1 MEEPMAETFH
11 QQYDVY
17 VGRDMGGREYSVS
30 PGLVQRYTEG
40 TDDRHPWYRDTSPF
54 GGPVAPALLL
64 HSDVYTNLAWYLPNL
79 IGNLHAK
86 QEWELFHPMLV
97 GDTVQT
103 HSTVVERYLKRNR
116 EYVVNEVLIT
126 DTSGRWLQRSRTH
139 QSFLIDSSSS
149 SASISV
155 SGGGREEAPASAF
168 VVDKDREK
176 RTDRTFS
183 VGEGPGPELDPAEKT
198 ITHAMCIAFSG
209 PYKSYHTDQE
219 MARALGFPDIV
230 VQGMMSVCF
239 VSEIMTRNFGA
250 GWFCGG
256 KLNVSLVNVVW
267 PNDRLAVRGKVREE
281 VAEGAKTRV
290 HCDVWC
296 EKADG
301 VKTIVGSASAL
312 R

>member
-1 MEEPMAETFH
+1 MAEPFH
-11 QQYDVY
+11 QEYDVY
-17 VGRDMGGREYSVS
+17 VGRDMGGHEYTVT
-30 PGLVQRYTEG
+30 PDLIRRYVEG
-40 TDDRHPWYRDTSPF
+40 TGDRHPWYGEASPF
-54 GGPVAPALLL
+54 GGPVAPALLA
-64 HSDVYTNLAWYLPNL
+64 HSEVYTNLGWYLPNL

-97 GDTVQT
+97 GNSVRT

-126 DTSGRWLQRSRTH
+126 DMNGRWLQRSRTH
-139 QSFLIDSSSS
+139 QSFLMEHFS
-149 SASISV
+149 SAANTTV
-155 SGGGREEAPASAF
+155 GGGGREEASTF
-168 VVDKDREK
+168 VVDKNREK
-176 RTDRTFS
+176 RSDRKFL
-183 VGEGPGPELDPAEKT
+183 VGDGPGPEFDAVEKT

-239 VSEIMTRNFGA
+239 ISESMTRNFGA

-296 EKADG
+296 EKPDG
-301 VKTIVGSASAL
+301 VKTIVGTASAL

>member
-1 MEEPMAETFH
+1 MAETFH
-11 QQYDVY
+11 QEYDVY
-17 VGRDMGGREYSVS
+17 VGRDMGGHEYTVT
-30 PGLVQRYTEG
+30 PDLIRRYADG
-40 TDDRHPWYRDTSPF
+40 TDDRHTWYRDSSPF
-54 GGPVAPALLL
+54 GGPVAPALLA
-64 HSDVYTNLAWYLPNL
+64 HSEVYTNLGWYLPNL

-97 GDTVQT
+97 GDTVRT

-126 DTSGRWLQRSRTH
+126 DVNGRWLQRSRTH

-149 SASISV
+149 SANTPV
-155 SGGGREEAPASAF
+155 SGGGPEEASSTF

-176 RTDRTFS
+176 RSDRKFV
-183 VGEGPGPELDPAEKT
+183 VGDGPGPELDPAEKT

-239 VSEIMTRNFGA
+239 ISEIMTRNFGA

-281 VAEGAKTRV
+281 VSEGAKTRV

-296 EKADG
+296 DKADG
-301 VKTIVGSASAL
+301 VKTIVGTASAL

>member
-1 MEEPMAETFH
+1 MAEPFRSE
-11 QQYDVY
+11 YDVF
-17 VGRDMGGREYSVS
+17 VGRDMGGHEYTITPEMLHRYEDGTEDRNPWYHDVS
-30 PGLVQRYTEG
+30 PLDGAI
-40 TDDRHPWYRDTSPF
+40 
-54 GGPVAPALLL
+54 APALLF
-64 HSDVYTNLAWYLPNL
+64 HSEVYSNLAWYLPNL

-86 QEWELFHPMLV
+86 QEWELFHPMRI
-97 GDTVQT
+97 GDTVRT
-103 HSTVVERYLKRNR
+103 RSTVVERYVRRNR

-126 DTSGRWLQRSRTH
+126 DTGGRWLQRSRTH
-139 QSFLIDSSSS
+139 QSFLMEQQFSSFP
-149 SASISV
+149 ANTSV
-155 SGGGREEAPASAF
+155 SGGGQEGAF

-176 RTDRTFS
+176 RSDRTFV
-183 VGEGPGPELDPAEKT
+183 VGEGSGPEIEPAEKT

-209 PYKSYHTDQE
+209 PHKSYHTDQE

-267 PNDRLAVRGKVREE
+267 PNDRLAVRGKIREE
-281 VAEGAKTRV
+281 VPEGAKTRV

-296 EKADG
+296 EKPDG
-301 VKTIVGSASAL
+301 VKTIVGTASAL

>member
-1 MEEPMAETFH
+1 MTEPFH
-11 QQYDVY
+11 NEYDVF
-17 VGRDMGGREYSVS
+17 VGRDMGGRECTLAAD
-30 PGLVQRYTEG
+30 LVRVYAEG
-40 TDDRHPWYRDTSPF
+40 TDDHNPWYEGASPF
-54 GGPVAPALLL
+54 GGAVAPALLL
-64 HSDVYTNLAWYLPNL
+64 HSEVYRNLAWYLPNL

-86 QEWELFHPMLV
+86 QEWELFQPMMV
-97 GDTVQT
+97 GDTVRT
-103 HSTVVERYLKRNR
+103 HSTVVERYVKRNR

-126 DTSGRWLQRSRTH
+126 ARDGRWLQRSRTH

-149 SASISV
+149 PANTSV
-155 SGGGREEAPASAF
+155 SGGGQEGAGF
-168 VVDKDREK
+168 VVDKEREK
-176 RTDRTFS
+176 RSDRKFV
-183 VGEGPGPELDPAEKT
+183 VGEGEGAALSPTEKT

-209 PYKSYHTDQE
+209 PHRSYHTDVE

-239 VSEIMTRNFGA
+239 VAELLTRNFGA

-256 KLNVSLVNVVW
+256 KLSVNLVNVVW
-267 PNDRLAVRGKVREE
+267 PNDRLSVRGKVRDE

-296 EKADG
+296 EKPDG
-301 VKTIVGSASAL
+301 VKTIVGTASAL